1 MTDVLGRTIS
11 IGDWVMFPG
20 LRDFA
25 NVLKYA
31 QVTDVVSAHQARI
44 KYPVP
49 SGRKYRDVYTL
60 QCIRIPKWNVP
71 ERVVSALKNKR

>member
-1 MTDVLGRTIS
+1 
-11 IGDWVMFPG
+11 MFPG

-31 QVTDVVSAHQARI
+31 QVTALVGDYQARI
-44 KYPVP
+44 KYPVS

-60 QCIRIPKWNVP
+60 QCIKIPKWNVP
-71 ERVVSALKNKR
+71 ERVVNALKNKR